1 MISIVRKIK
10 TIAFL
15 GKQFFAAVHDMQR
28 RSRVA
33 AIWFSIVDRHLMSG
47 ARHCSS
53 PLALEGR
60 RGLSSI

>member
-28 RSRVA
+28 RNRVA
-33 AIWFSIVDRHLMSG
+33 AIWFSIVIDTSG